1 MVSIKYLVEK
11 RAGVG
16 SGGGARGGGSSS
28 SGSSA
33 RGSSSSGSG
42 SLGSSSRGSSSGS
55 SSHSKGSSSSSLKAG
70 TYPGTSISS
79 GRSSYGGGKPVS
91 IPSGYP
97 FAGRQVGG
105 GTRSSIY
112 SGRGYGSGYG
122 AFAGGAALGGLGY
135 YSVAGRPF
143 PYGAWPLYYG
153 GGYYGDGEYG
163 PYSNSSRPGGALAAA
178 SFSPESYVS
187 SAPPQYMIYGDSES
201 VSSVASALTSNC
213 SALIVTP
220 PTPVSDNGTY
230 PSSVN
235 ETLLPPLD
243 PTNVES
249 YYRASSFA
257 LYSFFRGQPSNPN
270 ATAGYT
276 SPTNATAYLYPTG
289 QRNATF
295 ESCVNDTISIALP
308 IVDSTSDSAAHR
320 GTTPNLVA
328 AVGVVVGVSLVSGM
342 RWQVFIA
349 LAMVGV
355 AAAGSAREGRS

>member
-1 MVSIKYLVEK
+1 MVSIKYLLEK
-11 RAGVG
+11 RAGV
-16 SGGGARGGGSSS
+16 A
-28 SGSSA
+28 
-33 RGSSSSGSG
+33 
-42 SLGSSSRGSSSGS
+42 
-55 SSHSKGSSSSSLKAG
+55 SSSSSSSSKTG

-91 IPSGYP
+91 IPAGYP

-153 GGYYGDGEYG
+153 GGYYDDGEYG

-187 SAPPQYMIYGDSES
+187 PAAIHDLRRLGVRVKRGLRLDI
-201 VSSVASALTSNC
+201 C

-270 ATAGYT
+270 PTVGYT
-276 SPTNATAYLYPTG
+276 SPTSATAYLYPTG
-289 QRNATF
+289 QRNTAF

-320 GTTPNLVA
+320 GTTPNLVT
-328 AVGVVVGVSLVSGM
+328 AVGVVVGVSLRQG
-342 RWQVFIA
+342 R
-349 LAMVGV
+349 LEKDGV
-355 AAAGSAREGRS
+355 DEPDP

>member
-1 MVSIKYLVEK
+1 MVSIKYLLEK

-28 SGSSA
+28 RGSSA

-55 SSHSKGSSSSSLKAG
+55 SSHSKGSSSSSSSSSKTG

-79 GRSSYGGGKPVS
+79 GPSSYGGGKPVS
-91 IPSGYP
+91 IPAGYP

-153 GGYYGDGEYG
+153 GGYYDDGEYG

-187 SAPPQYMIYGDSES
+187 SAPPQYMIYGDSD
-201 VSSVASALTSNC
+201 
-213 SALIVTP
+213 
-220 PTPVSDNGTY
+220 DNGTY

-235 ETLLPPLD
+235 ETLLPSLD

-270 ATAGYT
+270 PTVGYT
-276 SPTNATAYLYPTG
+276 SPTSATAYLYPTG
-289 QRNATF
+289 QRNTAF

-320 GTTPNLVA
+320 GTTPNLVT
-328 AVGVVVGVSLVSGM
+328 AVGVVVGVSLRQG
-342 RWQVFIA
+342 R
-349 LAMVGV
+349 LEKDGV
-355 AAAGSAREGRS
+355 DEPDP